1 MAATGLAAD
10 RGEAARLV
18 AENKG
23 LRERLE
29 TAERNTAQ
37 TLARA
42 TRLSQVISVLAL
54 GSDFNTV
61 VERAAVEVAE
71 LFSAD
76 IALLLLGPDD
86 ELSVE
91 GPCGVR
97 SKDIPIKPFALAGLE
112 RLTPLEPV
120 MIGPAS
126 EVPLPDWLGA
136 YGAEHVA
143 WARLLVGEESL
154 GVMLLVRRE
163 PEPFERSDEK
173 ELRAIAYRIALAMEN
188 GLLHRQTGEQLARLN
203 RIQAFTTQLAGTL
216 DLEPVGQRVVEM
228 LVSEV
233 PVASCIVLIDR
244 EGALVPLAR
253 SGCED
258 DADGLGEDWE
268 RFALETPGRPLGC
281 VAVAGAPKH
290 GSERRE
296 LLVHLLGLAALAI
309 DKALLY
315 QHSREQARQDSLTG
329 LLGHRVFHE
338 LLEELTAADEPFSI
352 VLLDIDDFKQINDLY
367 GHQTGDDALRLVAE
381 ALRKEV
387 REGDRVFRVGGEE
400 FCAVLPG
407 LSHVDAFATAE
418 RLRAGIASIV
428 LALPMT
434 VSLGVASFPEHAL
447 RRDEL
452 LARADSALYA
462 SKRGGKNR
470 TTIAGAHEAAGG
482 AGADRHLHLALL
494 HNRDP
499 NTVVHSVEVATV
511 AVEIARAM
519 GVADDRLADLRT
531 AARLHDI
538 GKIAV
543 PAEILNKPG
552 PLTAD
557 EFRIV
562 QTHPVVGAELLL
574 AWGFTTASR
583 FVLEHHEHY
592 DGSGYPAGLKG
603 EDISLEG
610 RIIHVADAFLA
621 MTLDRPYRRA
631 MDRRDAIDELMRHS
645 GTQFDSDVVAAFVAR
660 ERSRVPRVQSA
671 S

>member
-1 MAATGLAAD
+1 MSAIDLAEGQDAAAL
-10 RGEAARLV
+10 RLQ
-18 AENKG
+18 AENER

-29 TAERNTAQ
+29 SAERNTAQ

-54 GSDFNTV
+54 GSDFDTV

-76 IALLLLGPDD
+76 IALLLVGPDD
-86 ELSVE
+86 DALDVE
-91 GPCGVR
+91 GPWGVR
-97 SKDIPIKPFALAGLE
+97 PKDIPSGPCALDGLE

-126 EVPLPDWLGA
+126 DVPLPDWLGG
-136 YGAEHVA
+136 YGAQHVA

-188 GLLHRQTGEQLARLN
+188 GLLHRRTSEQFAQLN
-203 RIQAFTTQLAGTL
+203 RIQTFTTQLAGTL
-216 DLEPVGQRVVEM
+216 DLEPVGGRVADM

-233 PVASCIVLIDR
+233 PVESCIVLIDR

-253 SGCED
+253 SGCDED
-258 DADGLGEDWE
+258 VIPVGGDWE

-281 VAVAGAPKH
+281 VAVAGAPKP
-290 GSERRE
+290 GSEERE
-296 LLVHLLGLAALAI
+296 LLGHLLDLAALAI

-315 QHSREQARQDSLTG
+315 EHSREQARQDSLTG

-338 LLEELTAADEPFSI
+338 LLEQKTAEGEPFSI
-352 VLLDIDDFKQINDLY
+352 VLLDIDDFKSINDLY
-367 GHQTGDDALRLVAE
+367 GHQTGDDSLRLVAE
-381 ALRKEV
+381 ALRREV
-387 REGDRVFRVGGEE
+387 RGSDHVFRVGGEE

-407 LSHVDAFATAE
+407 LSHADAFATAE
-418 RLRAGIASIV
+418 RLRTSVASIV

-452 LARADSALYA
+452 LARADAALYA

-470 TTIAGAHEAAGG
+470 TTVAGAHELAGG
-482 AGADRHLHLALL
+482 GADRHLHLALL

-499 NTVVHSVEVATV
+499 STVVHSVEVATM
-511 AVEIARAM
+511 AVEIARAL
-519 GVADDRLADLRT
+519 GVGDERLADLRT

-543 PAEILNKPG
+543 PAAILDKPG
-552 PLTAD
+552 PLDDD
-557 EFRIV
+557 EYRIV
-562 QTHPVVGAELLL
+562 KTHPVVGAELLQT
-574 AWGFTTASR
+574 WGLTVPAR
-583 FVLEHHEHY
+583 FVLEHHEHF

-603 EDISLEG
+603 EEISLEG

-621 MTLDRPYRRA
+621 MTLDRPYRCA
-631 MDRRDAIDELMRHS
+631 MDRRDAIDELLRHS
-645 GTQFDSDVVAAFVAR
+645 GTQFDTDVVAALVAR
-660 ERSRVPRVQSA
+660 ERSRVPA
-671 S
+671 AA